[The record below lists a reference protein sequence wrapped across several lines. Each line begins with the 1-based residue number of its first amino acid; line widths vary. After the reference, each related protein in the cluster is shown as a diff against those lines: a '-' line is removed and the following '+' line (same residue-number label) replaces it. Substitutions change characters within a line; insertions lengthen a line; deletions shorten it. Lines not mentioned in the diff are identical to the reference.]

1 MSASAKTAGADA
13 ATTPGEIPEATAEGA
28 GAAGANAY
36 VPEEGIA
43 ARGRTAGSAEPHPE
57 TAEPRAADGDDA
69 PAGGERV
76 PGTDPRHHEAVSLVP
91 AVNGDNAPAAGQ
103 RVPGG
108 DPRHHEAAAPGDAD
122 AVSPVPAAA
131 PPTPLTGLP
140 AITSAGL
147 PLALAARLPRV
158 SDGPWSAYLPG
169 SASRPDSVYLAGP
182 TASDADP
189 WDEPQGPDRGG
200 EPAAARTVLRRTG
213 MTLTCDGSYA
223 ACLAEADGGWF
234 TERWT
239 LGGPEA
245 YSVPL
250 PGSQPEEPGTPVAPL
265 PDGRVLVLRRVADRH
280 DAVLLSPT
288 GPATGEL
295 PLGSLAADEVR
306 LLPPSPVPGTAFVL
320 ACTGGASTV
329 WQVLGTGEAAP
340 VPVMTVPG
348 RCTGGVWLDRAGRLL
363 ALDRELDGRAKA
375 VAADLH
381 TGTVSPLLQLTDDSD
396 DRLVLAEPD
405 SGLLLLRSDAAGE
418 SRLGWGVLGSARP
431 VRFPDALCVPGLQ
444 FGPVAAQPGQI
455 LSPESVVVALR
466 AEAPGGAESLA
477 LWRPGERRVH
487 WRAAPAGWLS
497 GAGLWLPGTDLRL
510 PYAAP
515 EPGLMRYDT
524 PPVEPV
530 VPAAAVPR
538 VVREPGR
545 PKPVR
550 RSAAVLPLQQA
561 PLAASAS
568 GSTA

>member
-1 MSASAKTAGADA
+1 MNASAKTAGADA
-13 ATTPGEIPEATAEGA
+13 ATLPGEGPAATAEGA
-28 GAAGANAY
+28 GAAGTDAPAAY
-36 VPEEGIA
+36 VPEEGTA
-43 ARGRTAGSAEPHPE
+43 ASARTAGPE
-57 TAEPRAADGDDA
+57 KAQPENRDGEDA
-69 PAGGERV
+69 PSGGER
-76 PGTDPRHHEAVSLVP
+76 
-91 AVNGDNAPAAGQ
+91 AAGAEPQ
-103 RVPGG
+103 RHGSAAPVAA
-108 DPRHHEAAAPGDAD
+108 EAASSSS
-122 AVSPVPAAA
+122 VSSVPAAD

-140 AITSAGL
+140 ALTSAGL
-147 PLALAARLPRV
+147 PLALAAHLPRV
-158 SDGPWSAYLPG
+158 ADRPESAYLPG
-169 SASRPDSVYLAGP
+169 SASRPGSVRLAGLP
-182 TASDADP
+182 TGDADP
-189 WDEPQGPDRGG
+189 SGGPCGPDRPG
-200 EPAAARTVLRRTG
+200 EPAATREVLRRNG

-234 TERWT
+234 AERWT
-239 LGGPEA
+239 LGGPET

-250 PGSQPEEPGTPVAPL
+250 PGAQPEEPGTPVAPL
-265 PDGRVLVLRRVADRH
+265 PDGRVLVLRRVADRY

-295 PLGSLAADEVR
+295 PLGSLTADEVR

-363 ALDRELDGRAKA
+363 ALDCELDGRAKA

-524 PPVEPV
+524 PPVEPAA
-530 VPAAAVPR
+530 PAAVVPR

-568 GSTA
+568 RSTA